1 MMTQTYKWVFD
12 LSLQVNVELRTLSSE
27 MERK

>member
-1 MMTQTYKWVFD
+1 MTQTYKWVFD
-12 LSLQVNVELRTLSSE
+12 LSLQVNVELRTLRSE